1 MNTYCHSDVN
11 LLQKGM
17 EKLREQFL
25 MLTKVDSTP
34 MDLGGPFQ
42 LHDDCRC
49 RVCWHFCTY
58 FLPKDTIITVPC
70 PPNENHSFKQI
81 LWHEYVADTNT
92 RLFIQHVGE
101 KAIHVPSGK
110 CWKWMV
116 LWSNKYR
123 VPVWWL
129 FLSQVSFLLQSC
141 RSSTSSCEDEERKN
155 QKKVQLPIKLCK
167 MYVNTEVNTNK

>member
-17 EKLREQFL
+17 EKLREKFL
-25 MLTKVDSTP
+25 MLTKVDGTP
-34 MDLGGPFQ
+34 ILVDPFNYMTIAGVAFAGIFV
-42 LHDDCRC
+42 HT
-49 RVCWHFCTY
+49 FY
-58 FLPKDTIITVPC
+58 PKTPLSLFHVHQMRIIR
-70 PPNENHSFKQI
+70 SKFGK
-81 LWHEYVADTNT
+81 
-92 RLFIQHVGE
+92 
-101 KAIHVPSGK
+101 KAMHLPSGK